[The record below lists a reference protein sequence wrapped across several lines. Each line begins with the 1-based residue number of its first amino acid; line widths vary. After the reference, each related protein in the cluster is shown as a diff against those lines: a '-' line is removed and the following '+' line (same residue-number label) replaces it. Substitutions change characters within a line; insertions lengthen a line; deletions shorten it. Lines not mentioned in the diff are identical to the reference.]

1 MVSKPPG
8 AHPADAGTVAFDYDM
23 VLTFKSLMAWQ
34 SVQPGAPVVLGLA
47 ARRLLPVMSYNGRP
61 FGG

>member
-1 MVSKPPG
+1 
-8 AHPADAGTVAFDYDM
+8 
-23 VLTFKSLMAWQ
+23 
-34 SVQPGAPVVLGLA
+34 VQPGAPAAVLGLA